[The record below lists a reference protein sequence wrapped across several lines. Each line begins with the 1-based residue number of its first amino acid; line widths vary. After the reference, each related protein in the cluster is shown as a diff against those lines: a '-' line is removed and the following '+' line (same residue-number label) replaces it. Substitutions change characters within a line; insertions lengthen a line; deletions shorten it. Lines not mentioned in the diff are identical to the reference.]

1 MAKKAYVGV
10 NGIGKN
16 VKKIYVGVNGVPK
29 KVVKGYVGVN
39 GVPKVFWDGGS
50 PAPIKEL
57 SFAIAL
63 RIKDNSGG
71 QTPPSGQ
78 RYVDFSD
85 AIIAPHTSPNAYPLR
100 NGLSYMGFE
109 YTTFYYQGMPVN
121 QLGTATI
128 IENTPYKTSILHEG
142 RFMRGSSGNTF
153 TMGNNNWDISNI
165 SWASTSGNIDIYSFI
180 IEAAYI

>member
-39 GVPKVFWDGGS
+39 GVPKVFWGGGS
-50 PAPIKEL
+50 PAPTKEL

-63 RIKDNSGG
+63 TIKDNSGG

-85 AIIAPHTSPNAYPLR
+85 AIITPHGNAHPMTYY
-100 NGLSYMGFE
+100 GEYMALLYSE
-109 YTTFYYQGMPVN
+109 FYYAGNRVN
-121 QLGTATI
+121 QNSSSTI
-128 IENTPYKTSILHEG
+128 IENTPYKTKILYEG
-142 RFMRGSSGNTF
+142 RFVQGQGTEF
-153 TMGNNNWDISNI
+153 TMANGNFDISNI
-165 SWASTSGNIDIYSFI
+165 SWSTTSGNTDIYSFI

>member
-50 PAPIKEL
+50 PAPTKEL
-57 SFAIAL
+57 SFTIAL
-63 RIKDNSGG
+63 IIKDNSGG

-85 AIIAPHTSPNAYPLR
+85 AIITPHGNAHPMTYY
-100 NGLSYMGFE
+100 GMGYMGLNYRE
-109 YTTFYYQGMPVN
+109 FYHNGRYVN
-121 QLGTATI
+121 QFGSATI
-128 IENTPYKTSILHEG
+128 IESTPYKTKILYEG
-142 RFMRGSSGNTF
+142 IFTQGQGTEF
-153 TMGNNNWDISNI
+153 TMANGNFDISNI
-165 SWASTSGNIDIYSFI
+165 SWSTTSENTDIYSFI
-180 IEAAYI
+180 IEAKLN